1 MSKMI
6 ISENRLQEL
15 LQESIYE
22 VLMEN
27 ENDEG
32 FGHWLGQ
39 TYQGIKNKWN
49 NFKKDIEAGRN
60 KARFDNKD
68 YNGYS
73 YYGDK
78 ENELRRM
85 SHGGYGDYRYN
96 LEKER
101 NNAARGQNV
110 TNNTPKTQSSSTTQ
124 NTNSTQSNDGIT
136 PPHPSLF
143 TQDNNGTIPHP
154 SLVNTQQNQEQPQA
168 QTPETPAQQNAD
180 AQNQSQAQSKR
191 AEVQSRFNS
200 GNYPSNP
207 QSWMRNNKPS
217 PAINRKREA
226 LDVIKKAGMVPQG
239 GNWNDPRTGWKNAN
253 GGGLTDKQREILS
266 YYKKYLFE
274 DELIKI
280 KNTLNE
286 LKTRLNKK

>member
-15 LQESIYE
+15 INESIYE
-22 VLMEN
+22 VLN
-27 ENDEG
+27 ESEFDEG

-39 TYQGIKNKWN
+39 TYQGIKNRWN
-49 NFKKDIEAGRN
+49 NFRKDIEAGRD

-73 YYGDK
+73 HYGDQ
-78 ENELRRM
+78 ENEIRKMNR
-85 SHGGYGDYRYN
+85 GGYGNYRYN

-110 TNNTPKTQSSSTTQ
+110 TNDTTETQSSSTTQ
-124 NTNSTQSNDGIT
+124 NTDSTQSNDGQE
-136 PPHPSLF
+136 PSA
-143 TQDNNGTIPHP
+143 NNGTIPHP
-154 SLVNTQQNQEQPQA
+154 SLVNTQQNQEQPQEQPQD
-168 QTPETPAQQNAD
+168 QTPEAPTQQNAD
-180 AQNQSQAQSKR
+180 AQNQPQVQSKR
-191 AEVQSRFNS
+191 AEVESRFKS

-207 QSWMRNNKPS
+207 QSWMRKDGPS
-217 PAINRKREA
+217 PAMNRKIEA

-239 GNWNDPRTGWKNAN
+239 GNWNDPRVGWDNVN
-253 GGGLTDKQREILS
+253 GGGLTDKQQEILK
-266 YYKKYLFE
+266 YYKKFLYE
-274 DELIKI
+274 NELIEI

>member
-6 ISENRLQEL
+6 ISESRLQEL
-15 LQESIYE
+15 IQDSIYE

-49 NFKKDIEAGRN
+49 NFRKDIEAGRD

-73 YYGDK
+73 YYGDQEHEIRK
-78 ENELRRM
+78 M
-85 SHGGYGDYRYN
+85 
-96 LEKER
+96 
-101 NNAARGQNV
+101 RGQNV
-110 TNNTPKTQSSSTTQ
+110 TNDTTETQSSSTTQ
-124 NTNSTQSNDGIT
+124 NTDSTQSNDGQE
-136 PPHPSLF
+136 PSA
-143 TQDNNGTIPHP
+143 NNGTIPHP
-154 SLVNTQQNQEQPQA
+154 SLVNTQQNQEQPQTH
-168 QTPETPAQQNAD
+168 TPEAPVQQEPEAPVQQEPE
-180 AQNQSQAQSKR
+180 APVQQEPKPKSKR
-191 AEVQSRFNS
+191 EELQARLNN

-207 QSWMRNNKPS
+207 QSWMRKDGPS
-217 PAINRKREA
+217 PAMNRKIEA

-239 GNWNDPRTGWKNAN
+239 GNWNDPRTSWKNAN
-253 GGGLTDKQREILS
+253 GGGLTDKQQEILK
-266 YYKKYLFE
+266 YYKKFLFE

>member
-6 ISENRLQEL
+6 ISENKLQEL
-15 LQESIYE
+15 IQDSIYE
-22 VLMEN
+22 VLN
-27 ENDEG
+27 ESEFDEG

-39 TYQGIKNKWN
+39 TYQGIKNRWN
-49 NFKKDIEAGRN
+49 NFRKDIEAGRD

-73 YYGDK
+73 HYGDQ
-78 ENELRRM
+78 ENEIRKMNR
-85 SHGGYGDYRYN
+85 GGYGNYRYN

-110 TNNTPKTQSSSTTQ
+110 TNDTTETQSSSTTQ
-124 NTNSTQSNDGIT
+124 NTDSTQSNDGQE
-136 PPHPSLF
+136 PSP
-143 TQDNNGTIPHP
+143 NNGTIPHP
-154 SLVNTQQNQEQPQA
+154 SLVNTQQNQEQPQT
-168 QTPETPAQQNAD
+168 QTSEVPVQQEPEAPVQQEPKPK
-180 AQNQSQAQSKR
+180 SKR
-191 AEVQSRFNS
+191 EELQARLNN

-207 QSWMRNNKPS
+207 QSWMRKNTPS
-217 PAINRKREA
+217 PTMNRKIEA

-239 GNWNDPRTGWKNAN
+239 GNWNDPRTAWKNAN
-253 GGGLTDKQREILS
+253 GGGLTDKQQEILK
-266 YYKKYLFE
+266 YYKKFLFE